1 MKFIFNYFENKDL
14 EVLSGTLIA
23 IFATCL
29 AILDLYAGKFGDD
42 EIIASNEKSATYE
55 WFQAKGVKEI
65 VAESQAHILKSLVTS
80 GAIVPKDTQLINEEI
95 RVLETKA
102 KRYSTDKNEILKG
115 SKNIDSTLWTQYDN
129 DGKLGNIKGAFEWE
143 NEVKILSKTGDI
155 MDTALFFMQI
165 ALVFGAV
172 SLILKGHKMKVIF
185 LMLLVA
191 LSITGIIIGFKGYY
205 SAAILYP

>member
-1 MKFIFNYFENKDL
+1 MNSIFKYFENKDL

-80 GAIVPKDTQLINEEI
+80 GAIVPKDTMLIN
-95 RVLETKA
+95 
-102 KRYSTDKNEILKG
+102 
-115 SKNIDSTLWTQYDN
+115 
-129 DGKLGNIKGAFEWE
+129 
-143 NEVKILSKTGDI
+143 
-155 MDTALFFMQI
+155 
-165 ALVFGAV
+165 
-172 SLILKGHKMKVIF
+172 
-185 LMLLVA
+185 
-191 LSITGIIIGFKGYY
+191 
-205 SAAILYP
+205 